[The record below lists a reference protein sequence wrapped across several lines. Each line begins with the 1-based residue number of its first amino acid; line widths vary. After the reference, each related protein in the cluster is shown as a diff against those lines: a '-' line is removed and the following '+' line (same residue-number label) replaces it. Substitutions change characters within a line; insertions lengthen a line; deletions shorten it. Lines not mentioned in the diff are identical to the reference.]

1 MREFIIS
8 INDFSKASKF
18 CELSAI
24 SKCINVE
31 LKSERYIINAKSLLG
46 IFSLD
51 LSKNVTCMVEGT
63 DKNIKKFENELKKLN
78 ILV

>member
-1 MREFIIS
+1 MREFIIN

-31 LKSERYIINAKSLLG
+31 LKSERYIINAKSLPDNKNLSNIG
-46 IFSLD
+46 I
-51 LSKNVTCMVEGT
+51 
-63 DKNIKKFENELKKLN
+63 
-78 ILV
+78 